1 MKNTLYYLFSSACSI
16 NLGIQK
22 PGHKWNMVDA
32 YLGLYFLLDGHVFMV
47 HTLALEFGYSQAPVI
62 FKAPK

>member
-1 MKNTLYYLFSSACSI
+1 
-16 NLGIQK
+16 
-22 PGHKWNMVDA
+22 MVDA